1 MISKVNKN
9 ELRVKRH
16 IKLRHKLA
24 GTTKCP
30 RLCVYRSLKSIYAQ
44 IIDDVNGK
52 TLVCASSLEK
62 ELSDKLAGKNKT
74 QQAEVIGEV
83 IAERAL
89 KANIKN
95 VVFDRGGY
103 LYTGRV
109 EAVAN
114 GARKAGLEF

>member
-1 MISKVNKN
+1 MITKIDKN
-9 ELRVKRH
+9 QERKNRH
-16 IKLRHKLA
+16 IRVRNKIS
-24 GTTKCP
+24 GTPSCP

-89 KANIKN
+89 KAKIKN